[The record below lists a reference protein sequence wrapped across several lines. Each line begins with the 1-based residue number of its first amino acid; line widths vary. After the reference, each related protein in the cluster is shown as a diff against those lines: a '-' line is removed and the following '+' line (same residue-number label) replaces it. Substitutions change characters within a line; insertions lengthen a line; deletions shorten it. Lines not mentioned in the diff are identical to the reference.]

1 MSFRA
6 LFYIEQDYAFDIL
19 RPLQAEIIAHGGV
32 VHWFLA
38 GDEVT
43 TARLQENELNVLT
56 VRDAIALDPD
66 AVFAPGDRVPGFFP
80 GLKVQVFHGLN
91 EDKRGNVY
99 PERGLFDLYCTEGP
113 GRTAMLKNALSHRQT
128 FAVCETGW
136 LKLDTLF
143 NYRRAEQVQHSADIK
158 RPVILFAST
167 FTPRL
172 SCSELVFPV
181 IQALAATGEW
191 QWLVTL
197 HPKMAPATVAKYQQL
212 VGSHLE
218 FCTNDQVIDAM
229 HRADV
234 MICDNS
240 SILQEF
246 LLLKKPVVTVN
257 NRAPGPHL
265 INITDPLNLQSAIEQ
280 ALQCDP
286 NLQLAIDHYGTAI
299 TPYLDGQSA
308 QRVYQATLR
317 LLESGWQDRKPA
329 NFFRNWKMRRQLHY
343 FKCW

>member
-1 MSFRA
+1 MSLKA
-6 LFYIEQDYAFDIL
+6 LFYAEQDYAFDIL
-19 RPLQAEIIAHGGV
+19 RPLQTVINAHGGSV
-32 VHWFLA
+32 YWFLS
-38 GDEVT
+38 GDEINA
-43 TARLQENELNVLT
+43 ARLQENELSVST
-56 VRDAIALDPD
+56 VREVIALNPD

-113 GRTAMLKNALSHRQT
+113 GRTAMLTEALSHRPT

-136 LKLDTLF
+136 LKLDTLL
-143 NYRRAEQVQHSADIK
+143 NYQRSEKAQHGADTR

-172 SCSELVFPV
+172 SCAEAVFPAV
-181 IQALAATGEW
+181 QALAAEEKW
-191 QWLVTL
+191 HWLVTL
-197 HPKMAPATVAKYQQL
+197 HPKMAASTVAKYRQL
-212 VGSHLE
+212 AGPQVE

-234 MICDNS
+234 MVCDNS
-240 SILQEF
+240 SIYQEF
-246 LLLKKPVVTVN
+246 LLLKKPVVTVG

-265 INITDPLNLQSAIEQ
+265 INITDPSHLQSAIDQ
-280 ALQCDP
+280 ALEIDP
-286 NLQLAIDHYGTAI
+286 DRQLAIDGYGAAI

-308 QRVYQATLR
+308 QRVYQATLQ

-329 NFFRNWKMRRQLHY
+329 NVFRNWKMRKQLRY
-343 FKCW
+343 FKFW